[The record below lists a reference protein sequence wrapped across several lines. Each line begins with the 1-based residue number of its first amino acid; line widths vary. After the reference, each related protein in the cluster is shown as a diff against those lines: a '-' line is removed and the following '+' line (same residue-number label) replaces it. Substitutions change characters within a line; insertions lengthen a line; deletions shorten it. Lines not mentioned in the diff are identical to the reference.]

1 MRRYKVIMAIQ
12 MLNALESWSH
22 FSAENVK
29 QWDTRLSSFHTIYT
43 KADNYYPTINFY
55 GGTSLSTKLVSH
67 VSNALRNNRNT
78 MRF

>member
-1 MRRYKVIMAIQ
+1 MPKKAEVIFFRQ
-12 MLNALESWSH
+12 
-22 FSAENVK
+22 NVK
-29 QWDTRLSSFHTIYT
+29 QRDTRLSSFNTIYT
-43 KADNYYPTINFY
+43 KADNYYPTINIY

>member
-1 MRRYKVIMAIQ
+1 MPKKAEVIFFRQ
-12 MLNALESWSH
+12 
-22 FSAENVK
+22 NVK
-29 QWDTRLSSFHTIYT
+29 QRDTRLSSFNTIYT
-43 KADNYYPTINFY
+43 KAENYHPTINIY

>member
-1 MRRYKVIMAIQ
+1 MPNAKTAKVR
-12 MLNALESWSH
+12 MLNNEIHVSLA
-22 FSAENVK
+22 
-29 QWDTRLSSFHTIYT
+29 SFHTIYT
-43 KADNYYPTINFY
+43 KADNYDPTINIY

>member
-1 MRRYKVIMAIQ
+1 MPKKAEVIFFRQ
-12 MLNALESWSH
+12 
-22 FSAENVK
+22 NVK
-29 QWDTRLSSFHTIYT
+29 QRDTRLSSFNTIYT
-43 KADNYYPTINFY
+43 KAENYHPTGNIY